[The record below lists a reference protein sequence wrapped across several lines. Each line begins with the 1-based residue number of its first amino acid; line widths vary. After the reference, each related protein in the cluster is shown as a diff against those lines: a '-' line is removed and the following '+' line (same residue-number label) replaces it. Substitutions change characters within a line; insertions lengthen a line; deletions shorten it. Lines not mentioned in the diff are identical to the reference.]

1 MENDERERN
10 ERVCFIAFQTCY
22 FSAVCS
28 VQASLNTPQRESL
41 KNSRC
46 NAKILTS
53 DKKRL
58 EENLY

>member
-1 MENDERERN
+1 MKNDERERN

-28 VQASLNTPQRESL
+28 VQASLNAPRRESL

-46 NAKILTS
+46 KDF
-53 DKKRL
+53 DKWQEKTGG
-58 EENLY
+58 

>member
-28 VQASLNTPQRESL
+28 VQASLNAPRRESL

-46 NAKILTS
+46 KDF
-53 DKKRL
+53 DKWQEKTGG
-58 EENLY
+58 